1 MKIKQLATSDVQELQ
16 DISIETFTNT
26 YSSQSDMNDLK
37 QYLEESY
44 TIEKLGKEIENT
56 NSFFYIFY
64 SDNNEKMAYLKL
76 NVNNA
81 QSEDNFDNALEIE
94 RIYIQKCYQK
104 KGLGR
109 QLFEL
114 ALNKAFELN
123 KTQIWLG
130 VWEFNE
136 NAKSFY
142 THLGFEV
149 VGEHTFNLGTDA
161 QTDLLMSKKI

>member
-104 KGLGR
+104 EGLGR

>member
-1 MKIKQLATSDVQELQ
+1 M
-16 DISIETFTNT
+16 
-26 YSSQSDMNDLK
+26 
-37 QYLEESY
+37 
-44 TIEKLGKEIENT
+44 EKLGKEIENT